1 MYRDKLPQ
9 MIAKRRTKMDRH
21 IIDIGH
27 DNDGLR
33 HAFAF
38 SVGGAGPSKSKWRL
52 AFEMQYC
59 LVYPCAV
66 AVGAEERSGRSQHPE
81 ATCHR
86 TVLLVIRRNYE
97 GYNMWLPII

>member
-1 MYRDKLPQ
+1 MT
-9 MIAKRRTKMDRH
+9 MTA
-21 IIDIGH
+21 
-27 DNDGLR
+27 DGLR
-33 HAFAF
+33 HAFPF

-59 LVYPCAV
+59 PVPIPL
-66 AVGAEERSGRSQHPE
+66 SGRSQHPE

-86 TVLLVIRRNYE
+86 TVLLVIRKNYE